1 MQTIICIAAYVS
13 LLLMLLWLIAVLV
26 DKAQSDDDWP
36 Q

>member
-1 MQTIICIAAYVS
+1 MEIIGVIAAYVS
-13 LLLMLLWLIAVLV
+13 LLLLLLWLIAVLV